1 MTTNPSDESQ
11 VPGNPAPPPPPS
23 TGGYQTPPAATP
35 PPAPSAPPAGGYAP
49 PPAGGYGTPPA
60 GGYGGPPPAAPGYG
74 APTYGAAGA
83 PLSDAD
89 QRLWATLAHIGGVI
103 FSVIAPLIVWLVHKG
118 RGAFVEEQAK
128 EALNFQILV
137 LIAYFAGG
145 ILSVIGIGV
154 LIIIAA
160 WIAALVFGIMA
171 AVATNRGEAYR
182 YPLNWRIVK

>member
-11 VPGNPAPPPPPS
+11 VPGDSTPPPPPPPAS
-23 TGGYQTPPAATP
+23 GAGYQTPPAANQP
-35 PPAPSAPPAGGYAP
+35 PPAYGT

-60 GGYGGPPPAAPGYG
+60 GGYGAPPPAAPGYG
-74 APTYGAAGA
+74 APGYAAAGA

-89 QRLWATLAHIGGVI
+89 QRLWATLAHIGGVL
-103 FSVIAPLIVWLVHKG
+103 FSFIAPLIVWLVHKG

-128 EALNFQILV
+128 EALNFQILI
-137 LIAYFAGG
+137 LIAYVVSG
-145 ILSVIGIGV
+145 ILSVVGIGL
-154 LIIIAA
+154 LIMPLV
-160 WIAALVFGIMA
+160 WIVALVFGIMA

>member
-11 VPGNPAPPPPPS
+11 VPGNPAPPPPPPA
-23 TGGYQTPPAATP
+23 TGGGYQTPPAATP
-35 PPAPSAPPAGGYAP
+35 PPA
-49 PPAGGYGTPPA
+49 YGTPPA

-74 APTYGAAGA
+74 APAYNAAGA

-89 QRLWATLAHIGGVI
+89 QRLWATLAHIGGVF
-103 FSVIAPLIVWLVHKG
+103 FSFIAPLIVWLVHKG

-137 LIAYFAGG
+137 MIAYFVGG

-154 LIIIAA
+154 LIIFAV
-160 WIAALVFGIMA
+160 WIGALVFGIMA
-171 AVATNRGEAYR
+171 AMAANRGEAYR